1 MTMIDRLF
9 PLCFRH
15 LLILSLPGIL
25 WAWDA
30 AQGCTNIIV
39 GRGASADGSVMVT
52 YSVDGVGVG
61 NLHIIAGRE
70 RADPG
75 VKDAVEAD
83 WEGPTF
89 RVVGYLNE
97 HQLAIAET
105 TWDGRPELKCK
116 AGLSYSRL
124 MFLALRRC
132 RTAREAI
139 AEIDRLTRT
148 YGYSSS
154 GETLCLADKNEAWIM
169 DIIGK
174 GPDEKGA
181 VWVAAR
187 VPDDCIT
194 VSANMGRIT
203 TFPMDD
209 PDNWLFSK
217 DVVEFATRKGFHDVK
232 SGKAFSFRDAYHP
245 EISEY
250 YVRACASRVWSI
262 YRRAAPA
269 RNFSDDFFR
278 GVDGA
283 EEYPLFI
290 KPDRKLSLHNV
301 MQLMRDHFEGTPYDM
316 TKGIDAGP
324 FASPYRYRDLTWEVD
339 KNKFGWDRPIS
350 TQQASCVWLAQC
362 RSWLPD
368 SIGGVFWFA
377 PDDAYTSCFA
387 PFYCG
392 IRSVPECYSNGKLDR
407 FSWDSAWW
415 ACSLVANYAYDRWSR
430 VFPDIQAVQ
439 LRTEDKFLR
448 MQPAVEATALRMA
461 KSGSDALEDY
471 LTDYSHSCG
480 DRVFRDWKQLAGQIL
495 VKHNDG
501 WLKNPGEMPKGVGYP
516 EPWRRRVVKERGND
530 YKIGG
535 GQ

>member
-1 MTMIDRLF
+1 MSIHLF
-9 PLCFRH
+9 RFTISYLF
-15 LLILSLPGIL
+15 ILSLAGIFL
-25 WAWDA
+25 ALDTA
-30 AQGCTNIIV
+30 GGCTNILV
-39 GRGASADGSVMVT
+39 ARGASADGSVMVT

-61 NLHIIAGRE
+61 NLHVIAGRE
-70 RADPG
+70 EVDPE

-83 WEGPTF
+83 WKGPTF

-105 TWDGRPELKCK
+105 TWDGRPELKGK
-116 AGLSYSRL
+116 DGLSYSRL

-132 RTAREAI
+132 KTARAAI

-154 GETLCLADKNEAWIM
+154 GETFCLADKNEAWIM

-209 PDNWLFSK
+209 PDNWMFSK
-217 DVVEFATRKGFHDVK
+217 DVVDFAVRKGFHDAK
-232 SGKAFSFRDAYHP
+232 SGKPFSFRDAYHP
-245 EISEY
+245 GISAY
-250 YVRACASRVWSI
+250 YVRACASRVWSV
-262 YRRAAPA
+262 YRRAAPGK
-269 RNFSDDFFR
+269 NFSDDFFR

-290 KPDRKLSLHNV
+290 KPDKKLSLHDV
-301 MQLMRDHFEGTPYDM
+301 MQLMRDHFEGTAYDM

-339 KNKFGWDRPIS
+339 KKQFGWQRPIS
-350 TQQASCVWLAQC
+350 TQQAACVWVAQS

-368 SIGGVFWFA
+368 HIGGVFWFA

-392 IRSVPECYSNGKLDR
+392 ISSVPESYRNGRLDR
-407 FSWDSAWW
+407 FSWESAWW

-439 LRTEDKFLR
+439 RSTEEKFLR
-448 MQPAVEATALRMA
+448 MQPVVEETALRMA
-461 KSGSDALEDY
+461 RSGNAALEDY
-471 LTDYSHSCG
+471 LTDYSNSCANQ
-480 DRVFRDWKQLAGQIL
+480 VFQKWKELAGQIL

-501 WLKNPGEMPKGVGYP
+501 WLKDPGQMPRGIGYP
-516 EPWRRRVVKERGND
+516 EPWRRRVVKERGED
-530 YKIGG
+530 YRIGG
-535 GQ
+535 Q

>member
-1 MTMIDRLF
+1 MITRLF
-9 PLCFRH
+9 QSSSRY
-15 LLILSLPGIL
+15 LLILGLPAIL
-25 WAWDA
+25 WAWEVA
-30 AQGCTNIIV
+30 GGCTNIIV
-39 GRGASADGSVMVT
+39 GRGASVDGSVMIT

-70 RADPG
+70 RVEPN

-116 AGLSYSRL
+116 DGLSYSRL

-132 RTAREAI
+132 RTARGAI

-154 GETLCLADKNEAWIM
+154 GETFCLADKNEAWIM

-217 DVVEFATRKGFHDVK
+217 DVVEFATRKGFHDAK
-232 SGKAFSFRDAYHP
+232 SGQAFSFRDAYHP
-245 EISEY
+245 DISEFH
-250 YVRACASRVWSI
+250 VRACASRVWSV

-283 EEYPLFI
+283 ENL
-290 KPDRKLSLHNV
+290 
-301 MQLMRDHFEGTPYDM
+301 
-316 TKGIDAGP
+316 
-324 FASPYRYRDLTWEVD
+324 
-339 KNKFGWDRPIS
+339 
-350 TQQASCVWLAQC
+350 
-362 RSWLPD
+362 
-368 SIGGVFWFA
+368 IGVC
-377 PDDAYTSCFA
+377 DT
-387 PFYCG
+387 
-392 IRSVPECYSNGKLDR
+392 RE
-407 FSWDSAWW
+407 
-415 ACSLVANYAYDRWSR
+415 
-430 VFPDIQAVQ
+430 
-439 LRTEDKFLR
+439 
-448 MQPAVEATALRMA
+448 
-461 KSGSDALEDY
+461 
-471 LTDYSHSCG
+471 
-480 DRVFRDWKQLAGQIL
+480 
-495 VKHNDG
+495 
-501 WLKNPGEMPKGVGYP
+501 
-516 EPWRRRVVKERGND
+516 
-530 YKIGG
+530 
-535 GQ
+535 

>member
-1 MTMIDRLF
+1 MITSLF
-9 PLCFRH
+9 PTCYRSPLVVG
-15 LLILSLPGIL
+15 LLSIL
-25 WAWDA
+25 WPCDFARA
-30 AQGCTNIIV
+30 CTNIIV
-39 GRGASADGSVMVT
+39 GRNASADGSVMLT
-52 YSVDGVGVG
+52 YSVDGIGIG
-61 NLHIIAGRE
+61 NLHVIAGRE
-70 RADPG
+70 APDPD
-75 VKDAVEAD
+75 VEDAVEAD
-83 WEGPTF
+83 WKGPTY

-105 TWDGRPELKCK
+105 TWDGRPELKAK
-116 AGLSYSRL
+116 EGLSYSRL

-132 RTAREAI
+132 QTARAAI
-139 AEIDRLTRT
+139 EEIDRLTRT
-148 YGYSSS
+148 FGYSST
-154 GETLCLADKNEAWIM
+154 GETLCVADKNEAWIM

-187 VPDDCIT
+187 VPDDSIT

-209 PDNWLFSK
+209 PDNWLFSR
-217 DVVEFATRKGFHDVK
+217 DVVEFAVRKGFHDPK
-232 SGKAFSFRDAYHP
+232 SGKPFSFRDAYHP
-245 EISEY
+245 DINSY
-250 YVRACASRVWSI
+250 YVRACASRVWSV

-278 GVDGA
+278 GIENA
-283 EEYPLFI
+283 EDYPLFI
-290 KPDRKLSLHNV
+290 KPDKKLSLHNV

-324 FASPYRYRDLTWEVD
+324 FGSPYRYRDLTWEVD
-339 KNKFGWDRPIS
+339 KKQFGWERPIS

-368 SIGGVFWFA
+368 AIGGVFWFA

-392 IRSVPECYSNGKLDR
+392 IDAVPKPYGNGKLDQ

-430 VFPDIQAVQ
+430 VFPDIHAVQ
-439 LRTEDKFLR
+439 RATENKFLTL
-448 MQPAVEATALRMA
+448 QSSVEETALRLA
-461 KSGSDALEDY
+461 KTDKAAATAF
-471 LTDYSHSCG
+471 LTDYSNSCG
-480 DRVFRDWKQLAGQIL
+480 QTVFQNWKDLAGQIL

-501 WLKNPGEMPKGVGYP
+501 WLKNPGEAPRGVGYP
-516 EPWRRRVVKERGND
+516 EPWRRRVVKERGAD
-530 YKIGG
+530 YSIGTG
-535 GQ
+535 K